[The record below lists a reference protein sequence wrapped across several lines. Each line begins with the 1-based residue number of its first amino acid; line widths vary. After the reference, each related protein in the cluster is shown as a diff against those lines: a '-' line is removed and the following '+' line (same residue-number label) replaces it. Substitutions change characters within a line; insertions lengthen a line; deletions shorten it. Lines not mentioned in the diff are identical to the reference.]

1 MFYTPKQLRR
11 YVPCRQFSQSKF
23 YCDKGTQT
31 TVTDGQSM
39 IELEFELGQVKE
51 QLSNANNNI
60 VYLSDRVITYRYRW
74 LEEYNRAENLDHHMP
89 HDVCV
94 PDIPQVADGAPS
106 PSTLSEFLNWDE
118 A

>member
-1 MFYTPKQLRR
+1 MTSLKNHL
-11 YVPCRQFSQSKF
+11 
-23 YCDKGTQT
+23 
-31 TVTDGQSM
+31 VTDGQSM